1 MALLPAADVDVLTV
15 PRSPAPPLKT
25 SAYAG
30 VMLPMFVPLLLSG
43 CAQRAAKGGYGSVIA
58 QCAGPCRDGLC
69 PLPKGAQVCQTCVT
83 GEGMFFYDPLLSL
96 NQSQPLQSFRDRCV
110 C

>member
-1 MALLPAADVDVLTV
+1 MSSLFPDPLL
-15 PRSPAPPLKT
+15 PPLKT

-58 QCAGPCRDGLC
+58 QCVGQCRDGHC
-69 PLPKGAQVCQTCVT
+69 QLPEGAQVCQTCVT
-83 GEGMFFYDPLLSL
+83 GQGMFFYDPQLSM
-96 NQSQPLQSFRDRCV
+96 NQSEPLGYASV
-110 C
+110 CRPLLTL